1 MSQTF
6 NNTQPIYLQIM
17 RRLCRQVVRGE
28 LKAGARLPSVREM
41 AVQTGVNP
49 NTIQRVYTELERL
62 AIAETRRGLGSYIT
76 EDTARLKQLREELK
90 SEQISSFIADMRETG
105 FSPEEIVE
113 GVRRELFNTEA

>member
-28 LKAGARLPSVREM
+28 LKAGAKLPSVREM
-41 AVQTGVNP
+41 ALQTGVNP

-62 AIAETRRGLGSYIT
+62 SIAETRRGLGSYIT
-76 EDTARLKQLREELK
+76 EDTFRLKQLREDLK
-90 SEQISSFIADMRETG
+90 SEQIGSFIAGMRETG

-113 GVRRELFNTEA
+113 GVRKELSNPKA